1 MLVLEDS
8 DGSNVVW
15 SSDNEAITDEP
26 EVVTGTTT
34 PIEVS
39 GQCGKTIR
47 DCRLH
52 FTNTDGS
59 IGDAHGGLPFGSF
72 PAVGLNN

>member
-1 MLVLEDS
+1 LVLEDS

-15 SSDNEAITDEP
+15 TSDNSPITSEP
-26 EVVTGTTT
+26 AVVTGTTT

-39 GQCGKTIR
+39 GQCGKRIS
-47 DCRLH
+47 DCRLR
-52 FTNTDGS
+52 FPN
-59 IGDAHGGLPFGSF
+59 GDANGGLPFGSF